1 MPDKKQSIIL
11 GGLVVGLLS
20 TSYLGMINQACCL
33 GVLIGAA
40 LSVWHYTTEN
50 DLTLKTG
57 TGAGMGSLAAL
68 FGWGLATVL
77 TWALTLVGIGA
88 DKFTKRGVI
97 EGMEAQLPPEQADV
111 IIPVMED
118 YFFVVYIVG
127 ILSFALFGAIG
138 GAIATKMFKKGGDE
152 PTDFDA
158 VVAAE

>member
-50 DLTLKTG
+50 DVTLKTG
-57 TGAGMGSLAAL
+57 TGAGMGSLAAI
-68 FGWGLATVL
+68 FGWGLSTVL

-152 PTDFDA
+152 PTEFDA
-158 VVAAE
+158 VEEEG